1 MKILIVDDNAVSR
14 KVMKAMCTRLGYKVV
29 EARDGA
35 EGWDLFNKY
44 PIRIIISDWM
54 MPSLSGIDLCK
65 KVRASQHSDY
75 TFFFLV
81 TGKKTSLE
89 DFATART
96 AGADDFV
103 YKPLDFYVLR
113 NQINMAE
120 RMLSL
125 INSEMDRGRYA
136 TLRKAIF
143 TPTSAENAD
152 AETADAA

>member
-14 KVMKAMCTRLGYKVV
+14 KVMKAMCSRLGYKVV
-29 EARDGA
+29 EARNGA

-44 PIRIIISDWM
+44 PVRIIISDWM
-54 MPSLSGIDLCK
+54 MPSLTGIDLCK
-65 KVRASQHSDY
+65 KIRASQHSDY
-75 TFFFLV
+75 TFFFLI
-81 TGKKTSLE
+81 TGKKTSLD
-89 DFATART
+89 DFATARA

-113 NQINMAE
+113 NQIGMAE

-143 TPTSAENAD
+143 TPSQQEPA
-152 AETADAA
+152 TADAA

>member
-14 KVMKAMCTRLGYKVV
+14 KVMKAMCSRLGYKVV
-29 EARDGA
+29 EARNGE

-44 PIRIIISDWM
+44 PVRIIISDWM
-54 MPSLSGIDLCK
+54 MPEMNGVDLCK

-75 TFFFLV
+75 TFFFLI
-81 TGKKTSLE
+81 TGKKTSLD
-89 DFATART
+89 DFATARS

-125 INSEMDRGRYA
+125 INSEIDRGRYA

-143 TPTSAENAD
+143 TPTSSEP
-152 AETADAA
+152 ETADAA

>member
-14 KVMKAMCTRLGYKVV
+14 KVMKAMCSRLGYKVV
-29 EARDGA
+29 EARNGE

-54 MPSLSGIDLCK
+54 MPTLSGIDLCK

-75 TFFFLV
+75 TFFFLI
-81 TGKKTSLE
+81 TGKKTSLD
-89 DFATART
+89 DFATARS

-125 INSEMDRGRYA
+125 INNEIDRGRYA

-143 TPTSAENAD
+143 TPLQSE